1 LPSAMLAA
9 PGPARRGSRRRTG
22 LLAALLLAA
31 APAAAAPP
39 VEIVILPIVVH
50 SADPDAGYV
59 SEGISDMLASRLEQ
73 TGKVEVEQVSDPEA
87 ATTRL
92 GEALRRG
99 QALGGDYVLFGAF
112 TQFGD
117 GASLD
122 VHCIPLDVASEAE
135 AAAAR
140 RIFVQS
146 GAMGEIIPKLDEIV
160 DRVAVYAKLVP
171 DPAGSAGQ
179 PAAVGAAPAGAPSEA
194 PGGAAGGGAAAL
206 RDLAERLE
214 ALEEAVFGGGASADA
229 GAAEPAPES

>member
-1 LPSAMLAA
+1 MRSARLTASIVL
-9 PGPARRGSRRRTG
+9 G
-22 LLAALLLAA
+22 ALLLVG
-31 APAAAAPP
+31 APARTGPP

-50 SADPDAGYV
+50 SADPDADYV
-59 SEGISDMLASRLEQ
+59 SQGISDMLASRLEQ
-73 TGKVEVEQVSDPEA
+73 TGSVAVQQVRDPEA

-99 QALGGDYVLFGAF
+99 QKLGGDYVLFGAF

-146 GAMGEIIPKLDEIV
+146 GAMGDIIPKLDEIV

-171 DPAGSAGQ
+171 GPNG
-179 PAAVGAAPAGAPSEA
+179 PEVAAPAAP
-194 PGGAAGGGAAAL
+194 PAAAPPARADADVL

-214 ALEEAVFGGGASADA
+214 ALEEAVFGGGASAAA
-229 GAAEPAPES
+229 GAREPAPES